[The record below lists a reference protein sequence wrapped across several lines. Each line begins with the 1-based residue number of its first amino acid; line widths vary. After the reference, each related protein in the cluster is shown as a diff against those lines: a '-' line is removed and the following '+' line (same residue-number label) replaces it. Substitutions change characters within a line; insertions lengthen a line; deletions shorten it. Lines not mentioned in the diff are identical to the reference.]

1 MEGKRCMEDKIRN
14 WLWSFLGSPLS
25 ILLIFGGWFSCI
37 MALVCNS
44 ALLAFIGLGIIIFV
58 YFLIMLL
65 GVLDSRDFQRKYIK
79 HNEELNE
86 FREKMRGNN
95 HE

>member
-1 MEGKRCMEDKIRN
+1 
-14 WLWSFLGSPLS
+14 
-25 ILLIFGGWFSCI
+25 

>member
-1 MEGKRCMEDKIRN
+1 MEDKIRN
-14 WLWSFLGSPLS
+14 YLWNFLGSPLS

-44 ALLAFIGLGIIIFV
+44 ALLAFVGLGIIIFV
-58 YFLIMLL
+58 YFLIILL
-65 GVLDSRDFQRKYIK
+65 GVLDARDFQRKYRKRI
-79 HNEELNE
+79 EELDE

>member
-1 MEGKRCMEDKIRN
+1 MEDKIRN

>member
-1 MEGKRCMEDKIRN
+1 MEDKIRN

-37 MALVCNS
+37 MALVCYS

>member
-1 MEGKRCMEDKIRN
+1 MEDKIRN
-14 WLWSFLGSPLS
+14 WLWSFLGNPLS

-37 MALVCNS
+37 MVLVCNS

>member
-1 MEGKRCMEDKIRN
+1 MEDKIRN

-58 YFLIMLL
+58 YCLIMLL

>member
-1 MEGKRCMEDKIRN
+1 MEDKIRN

-25 ILLIFGGWFSCI
+25 VLLIFGGWFSCI

-58 YFLIMLL
+58 CFLIMLL

>member
-1 MEGKRCMEDKIRN
+1 MEDKIRN
-14 WLWSFLGSPLS
+14 WLWNFLGSPLS

-37 MALVCNS
+37 MSLVCNS
-44 ALLAFIGLGIIIFV
+44 ALLAFVGLGIIIFV
-58 YFLIMLL
+58 YFLIILL
-65 GVLDSRDFQRKYIK
+65 GVLDDRDFQRKCRKRI
-79 HNEELNE
+79 EELDE